1 MHSGN
6 SVDHSLK
13 VQYESQEMPVELP
26 ESNDHQAHDTE
37 EETKNIM
44 VPTTSKD
51 HYKQKSTQKSKKL
64 NCNSLW
70 NKAKKCKSN
79 KLSVEVS
86 TMSTTGSGVHS
97 SYYQLPT
104 SYLQEK
110 SIVSHHG
117 EFFNLCL

>member
-44 VPTTSKD
+44 VHHVQGPLQAEEYTE
-51 HYKQKSTQKSKKL
+51 KQKI
-64 NCNSLW
+64 
-70 NKAKKCKSN
+70 
-79 KLSVEVS
+79 E
-86 TMSTTGSGVHS
+86 
-97 SYYQLPT
+97 
-104 SYLQEK
+104 LQ
-110 SIVSHHG
+110 
-117 EFFNLCL
+117 FFMEQS